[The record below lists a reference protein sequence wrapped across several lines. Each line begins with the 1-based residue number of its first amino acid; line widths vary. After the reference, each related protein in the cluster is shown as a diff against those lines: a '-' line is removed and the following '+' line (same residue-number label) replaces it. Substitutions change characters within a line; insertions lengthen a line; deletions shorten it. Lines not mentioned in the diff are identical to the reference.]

1 MNPSIYINLE
11 DDVAEVVARLK
22 RTKAQKVVLVCP
34 KRCFLFSDSIN
45 LRLLKKQVDLLKKEV
60 AVLTMDERGQLYA
73 KEAGFELRFLS
84 KQEGSQRTAD
94 ISPTRGPKDH
104 GHPTE
109 TERRSPESPGKVAL
123 AAPTVKSSRALPR
136 PPAAERTDA
145 VFPSEE
151 LKAMHQSHS
160 NRSQSRFM
168 VLGFVSVC
176 LLTALLLVFVVL
188 PKATV
193 VAYPKSEA
201 ITRDVEVSLSP
212 NFKSPDVQ
220 GLLLP
225 ATKFSETIEVKQKF
239 ESQGKREVGNKA
251 SGTVRIYNFT
261 RSPLNLK
268 ADTTTLTAGTKT
280 YALTKDIA
288 LYPPT
293 GYRNSRTK
301 EVDERTLGAP
311 VEVVAISG
319 GESSNLPAGTRLEIT
334 NKVYG
339 SNPQFLFAKNDE
351 PIAGGTSRFLS
362 LVTAQDL
369 ARAQGALTEAAV
381 AQLRD
386 RLKARGLVTAEKSYT
401 AEVEGFL
408 TDKPEGSETPNFEAT
423 LKVRLSGLAYSESQL
438 EQLLIDRVT
447 QTLPVN
453 RRLVANPEKAA
464 SVKLKSIDVGK
475 DLLVILVRFE
485 GRAVSEVNLSGI
497 EVQLKGKS
505 REAALELIRSK
516 ADVEQI
522 DVTLAPSWQ
531 RTFPLISGKIDVT
544 TALP

>member
-1 MNPSIYINLE
+1 MTPSIYINLE
-11 DDVAEVVARLK
+11 DDVTEVVARLK
-22 RTKAQKVVLVCP
+22 RTKAQKVVIVCP

-84 KQEGSQRTAD
+84 KQDGVRRTAD
-94 ISPTRGPKDH
+94 ISPGRLPGADARPA
-104 GHPTE
+104 
-109 TERRSPESPGKVAL
+109 ERSSLRTAGKAPRVV
-123 AAPTVKSSRALPR
+123 PTVRSSRVLPH
-136 PPAAERTDA
+136 PPVTGRTDT

-151 LKAMHQSHS
+151 LKTMHQMQTH
-160 NRSQSRFM
+160 RSRSRLM
-168 VLGFVSVC
+168 VLGFVAVC
-176 LLTALLLVFVVL
+176 LLTVLLLVFVVL
-188 PKATV
+188 PRATV

-201 ITRDVEVSLSP
+201 ITRDVEISLSP
-212 NFKSPDVQ
+212 NFRSPDVQ

-225 ATKFSETIEVKQKF
+225 ATKFSETFEVRQKF

-280 YALTKDIA
+280 YVLTKDIV

-311 VEVVAISG
+311 VEVVATSG
-319 GESSNLPAGTRLEIT
+319 GESANLPAGTRLEIA

-351 PIAGGTSRFLS
+351 PITGGTSRFLS

-369 ARAQGALTEAAV
+369 TRAQEVLTGAAV
-381 AQLRD
+381 IQLQD
-386 RLKARGLVTAEKSYT
+386 RLKTKGLVTAEKSYT
-401 AEVEGFL
+401 AEVVGFF
-408 TDKPEGSETPNFEAT
+408 TDKPEGSETPSFEAT
-423 LKVRLSGLAYSESQL
+423 LKVRISGLAYSGSQL
-438 EQLLIDRVT
+438 DQLLIDRVT

-453 RRLVANPEKAA
+453 RRLVANPEKAT

-475 DLLVILVRFE
+475 DLLIVLVRFE
-485 GRAVSEVNLSGI
+485 GRAVSEVNLAGI
-497 EVQLKGKS
+497 EGQLKGKS

-516 ADVEQI
+516 AEIEQI

-531 RTFPLISGKIDVT
+531 HTFPIISRNISVT
-544 TALP
+544 TKLP